1 MWENNWTK
9 LITEFMTS
17 HLGKQTAIHILL
29 IISSKTNQTMKFGQQ
44 IEYNKIM
51 QELRHRETNS
61 RLLLSKALYEIKA
74 NGQHL
79 SFDIFWKS
87 STWTCSKNKLYKTL
101 NCCSRYMLRHNFLKK
116 VLGLVSPPCF
126 VYDFSRKMYLMLYSV
141 NWLNFIIWLPLLHEI
156 LGNIYILMV
165 PQFVTS

>member
-79 SFDIFWKS
+79 SFDIF
-87 STWTCSKNKLYKTL
+87 
-101 NCCSRYMLRHNFLKK
+101 
-116 VLGLVSPPCF
+116 
-126 VYDFSRKMYLMLYSV
+126 
-141 NWLNFIIWLPLLHEI
+141 
-156 LGNIYILMV
+156 
-165 PQFVTS
+165 